1 MFFGETMLV
10 SFPRFHTEQLV
21 FSLVSFKK
29 SIWDPSPFANMCFI
43 NIFPSVNGLP
53 VLKMDT
59 LKSVFS
65 KEWLIKSKM
74 TVFIIMDYAF
84 GVKNP
89 FPNPR
94 SNR

>member
-84 GVKNP
+84 GVKNS